1 MSIMKSILAI
11 AAFAIS
17 AQVSA
22 QVVFV
27 PNFPVEIEV
36 KAQTS
41 TATPTEH
48 IAQDAS
54 APAKDAA

>member
-11 AAFAIS
+11 AAFALS

-27 PNFPVEIEV
+27 PNFPVKEKV

-41 TATPTEH
+41 TATPTKQ

-54 APAKDAA
+54 APAKNAT

>member
-1 MSIMKSILAI
+1 MSIMKSILTI
-11 AAFAIS
+11 AAFTIS

-27 PNFPVEIEV
+27 PNFPVQQET

-41 TATPTEH
+41 TATPTDH
-48 IAQDAS
+48 TAQETS
-54 APAKDAA
+54 APAKNAA

>member
-1 MSIMKSILAI
+1 MSKMKSILTI

-27 PNFPVEIEV
+27 PNFPVQQET

-41 TATPTEH
+41 TATPTDH
-48 IAQDAS
+48 TAQETS
-54 APAKDAA
+54 APAKNAA

>member
-17 AQVSA
+17 AQV
-22 QVVFV
+22 VFV
-27 PNFPVEIEV
+27 PNFPVQPES

-41 TATPTEH
+41 TATPSDHT
-48 IAQDAS
+48 AQDTS